1 MLIKKQKKTLN
12 FGMTEVLKR
21 SQVTLKKKKKKKK
34 RHWFNRTFQHLLVYV
49 FEMLKVVLKTF
60 LKVLVDY
67 LKQ

>member
-21 SQVTLKKKKKKKK
+21 SQVTLKKKKQKKK
-34 RHWFNRTFQHLLVYV
+34 HWFNRTFQHLLVYV

>member
-21 SQVTLKKKKKKKK
+21 SQVTLKKKTKKKKQ
-34 RHWFNRTFQHLLVYV
+34 HWFNRTFQHLLVYV